1 MTTKF
6 VYLIKS
12 DIIYVTNAMPM
23 NIVFIFLAIIY
34 NYSNK
39 KEIKDMFINKNI
51 YVLVKLFATRFL
63 PIYLL

>member
-23 NIVFIFLAIIY
+23 NIVFILLTIIF
-34 NYSNK
+34 NDSNK
-39 KEIKDMFINKNI
+39 NKIKDI
-51 YVLVKLFATRFL
+51 L
-63 PIYLL
+63 